1 MFKKPSFTLA
11 FSLSISFHSAEKN
24 TIRII
29 KSKATKTVLK
39 RNMVMMMM
47 MMMMMNSSVI
57 RQQGESQK
65 KQSTS
70 NVPKNE
76 HFLPPDTQ
84 MCVFRKIRHALFSW
98 NTRFEIRSFAL
109 LPTNCS
115 YGILGRRKCFKALY
129 LAVTSVQDPHH
140 C

>member
-24 TIRII
+24 TMRII

-47 MMMMMNSSVI
+47 NSSVI

-65 KQSTS
+65 NKAR
-70 NVPKNE
+70 
-76 HFLPPDTQ
+76 Q
-84 MCVFRKIRHALFSW
+84 MFRKTNISYPLMRRCAFFGKFGILWRALFSW
-98 NTRFEIRSFAL
+98 NTRFEIRPFAL

-115 YGILGRRKCFKALY
+115 YGILDRRKCFKALY

>member
-47 MMMMMNSSVI
+47 MMNSSVI

-70 NVPKNE
+70 IIPKNE
-76 HFLPPDTQ
+76 HFLPPDAQ
-84 MCVFRKIRHALFSW
+84 MCVFRKIRHVLFSW
-98 NTRFEIRSFAL
+98 NPRFEIRPFAL
-109 LPTNCS
+109 LPANSS